1 MSVSL
6 WPFRLIWRLVT
17 SILALTGRL
26 VAVVLGLA
34 LLTVGL
40 ILTVTIVGAV
50 VGIPL
55 MALGVVLLVR
65 GIF

>member
-1 MSVSL
+1 MSIIL
-6 WPFRLIWRLVT
+6 WPFRLIWNIVT

-26 VAVVLGLA
+26 VAVVLGLV
-34 LLTVGL
+34 LLAVGAV
-40 ILTVTIVGAV
+40 LTVTIVGAV